1 MMYILSLSGQEGAGA
16 YACKD
21 DQGNQAL
28 YLFQKED
35 DATRYMGLLEAD
47 NSAPLSV
54 VEIED
59 NLAFETCKKNNYRY
73 VIITPDDIVIPPTD
87 YDYIQNDTVA

>member
-1 MMYILSLSGQEGAGA
+1 MFILSLSGQEGSGA

-28 YLFQKED
+28 YLFQQED

-47 NSAPLSV
+47 DSAPLSV
-54 VEIED
+54 VEID
-59 NLAFETCKKNNYRY
+59 DQLAFETCKNHNYRY

-87 YDYIQNDTVA
+87 YDYIQDDTVA